1 MNQITHS
8 NNITTEL
15 NGTGLFLESVVYNLL
30 IKNSEYKV
38 LREEPYSGYTSESFE
53 GVIDILLVKLLQ
65 SAGRIICLTIECK
78 KADPA
83 QKKWVIE
90 RWIKPDESN
99 YPFDYYEAGV
109 NNFNF
114 NKNIFFPS
122 QGYGGMKFFDQGIQ
136 TFEFNESS
144 GKLSRNQG
152 ERPYLA
158 LRQANEAI
166 SSFVDERKNRIYE
179 ILGVNFRQYDILFI
193 PVVITT
199 ADLLLLDYD
208 PEKIDLSRGEI
219 DIKEVKLNPK
229 DWVHYEFPLP
239 YSLRTRAQGG
249 LGPVKRP
256 SFIVSAEKCEE
267 FVTKLMK
274 DSKSY
279 VL

>member
-78 KADPA
+78 KADLA

-114 NKNIFFPS
+114 NKRIF
-122 QGYGGMKFFDQGIQ
+122 GI
-136 TFEFNESS
+136 
-144 GKLSRNQG
+144 RN
-152 ERPYLA
+152 R
-158 LRQANEAI
+158 
-166 SSFVDERKNRIYE
+166 
-179 ILGVNFRQYDILFI
+179 
-193 PVVITT
+193 
-199 ADLLLLDYD
+199 
-208 PEKIDLSRGEI
+208 
-219 DIKEVKLNPK
+219 
-229 DWVHYEFPLP
+229 
-239 YSLRTRAQGG
+239 
-249 LGPVKRP
+249 
-256 SFIVSAEKCEE
+256 
-267 FVTKLMK
+267 
-274 DSKSY
+274 
-279 VL
+279 